1 MESRIIELANL
12 IIFLDANRNVL
23 KQYDREK
30 QPEQHKLYRTPIVN
44 EIKLAIKNGLITED
58 EGLDL
63 CLEFTRN

>member
-12 IIFLDANRNVL
+12 IIFLDANHNVL

-44 EIKLAIKNGLITED
+44 EIKLALKNGLITED
-58 EGLDL
+58 EAFDL
-63 CLEFTRN
+63 TFKFVCN